1 MWLLWLMRS
10 DAMRWGQLC
19 VIHMDWKKR
28 RRAMFSATGRR
39 DEQANTIDPY
49 CTYIF
54 LNPQMLLSIQRKLFF
69 LMTLLLNG
77 KMNPGD
83 PLSTPLSS
91 LCSASI
97 LIKSWA
103 HIPSFFADPLPVSSQ
118 LTIDKKSFSLT
129 CLGVHHIQFWEK
141 ITKSKEK
148 KPSFPTPPQHI
159 TVIYVDYISFS
170 RRV

>member
-1 MWLLWLMRS
+1 MTTVIDEEWRNEVRS
-10 DAMRWGQLC
+10 TLC
-19 VIHMDWKKR
+19 NPHGLKEEEESHVFCYWKKR
-28 RRAMFSATGRR
+28 WAGKHNWSLLH
-39 DEQANTIDPY
+39 IH
-49 CTYIF
+49 F

-118 LTIDKKSFSLT
+118 LTTDKKSFSLT